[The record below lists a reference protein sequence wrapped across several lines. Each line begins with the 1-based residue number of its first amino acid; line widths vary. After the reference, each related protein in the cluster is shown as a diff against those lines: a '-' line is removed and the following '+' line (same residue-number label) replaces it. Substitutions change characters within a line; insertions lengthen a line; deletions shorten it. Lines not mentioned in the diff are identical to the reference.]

1 MANGTNGTQK
11 AGGRRW
17 AVIAGLVFL
26 LILGAA
32 VFQLVRPLRIRVTT
46 TLPLREDIT
55 NSIST
60 NGKIE
65 PIQNFDGMAPMA
77 TTVRTVYVKEGDK
90 VRKGQILIQLDDSDA
105 RSQLAR
111 AIASLRQAEAGSG
124 DIQVQNATSQ
134 ADLTKAQTDR
144 DQAQRNLEATQRL
157 LQQGAASQAEVVAAQ
172 DRLKQANANLSVLQQ
187 RAGSQAIRNRDAS
200 ADANVANA
208 RALVNSARQLVA
220 DCRIVAPFPGT
231 VYAIGVRPGFFTTT
245 GQLLIQEADLS
256 RIQVRAFVDEPEI
269 GHLKIGQP
277 VRITW
282 DALPGRVWEGSVTAV
297 PSTVVNRGTR
307 VIGEV
312 LASVKN
318 DERKLL
324 PNVNVGVTITTSSHN
339 NALVLPREAVHE
351 EGGKN
356 YIYVLNKDNHLE
368 RREVQLGVANL
379 IHVEIS
385 SGLKDGETV
394 AANSVSPTPL
404 RDGVWA
410 KVVEPPR

>member
-1 MANGTNGTQK
+1 VANGTNGTQN

-26 LILGAA
+26 LILSAG

-46 TLPLREDIT
+46 TTPIREDIT
-55 NSIST
+55 NTIST
-60 NGKIE
+60 NGKVE

-77 TTVRTVYVKEGDK
+77 TTVRHVYVKEGDK

-105 RSQLAR
+105 RTQLAH
-111 AIASLRQAEAGSG
+111 AIATLRQAEAGTG

-144 DQAQRNLEATQRL
+144 DQAQRNFEATQRL
-157 LQQGAASQAEVVAAQ
+157 VQQGAASQAELQVAQ

-200 ADANVANA
+200 AEANVANA

-220 DCRIVAPFPGT
+220 DCRIVAPFSGT
-231 VYAIGVRPGFFTTT
+231 VYAVSVRPGFFTNT

-269 GHLKIGQP
+269 GHLKVGQP

-282 DALPGRVWEGSVTAV
+282 DALPGKVWDGNVTTV
-297 PSTVVNRGTR
+297 PTTVVNRGTR

-312 LASVKN
+312 LASVTN
-318 DERKLL
+318 DERQLL
-324 PNVNVGVTITTSSHN
+324 PNVNVGVTIVTSSHN

-351 EGGKN
+351 ENGEN

-368 RREVQLGVANL
+368 RRKVKLGVANL
-379 IHVEIS
+379 THVEVL

-394 AANSVSPTPL
+394 AVSSLSPSPL